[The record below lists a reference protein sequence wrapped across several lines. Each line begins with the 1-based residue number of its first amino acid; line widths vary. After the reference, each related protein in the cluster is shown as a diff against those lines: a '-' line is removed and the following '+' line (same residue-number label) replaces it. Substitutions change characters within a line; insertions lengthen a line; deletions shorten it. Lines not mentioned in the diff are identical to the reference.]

1 MSEDNRTKRERIC
14 EAMRR
19 ARATESDEAR
29 DARLASSTAR
39 EARRR
44 AAESDEARDARL
56 LFAARFFGKDLLQ

>member
-1 MSEDNRTKRERIC
+1 MSEHNRTKRERIC
-14 EAMRR
+14 EAMR
-19 ARATESDEAR
+19 RATESDEAR